1 MKRALIACFLI
12 ALVATAGFTG
22 GRQEAAVVGEPLQ
35 DISWSDF
42 DWPNELPSRPVRLD
56 DSVYD
61 FADLSEPMEFEMI
74 NIGFV
79 NTPLPDTYPIREYL
93 AERFN
98 TTIDL
103 QSYNR
108 ADHETTL
115 AARFAAGDGPDVAF
129 VHRTQRDLA
138 QRLYEAGQLLDASLL
153 IPYMPQFANYVTDTF
168 ARFVSFNEDEWVG
181 FPRYP
186 IFPNNWGMFIRQD
199 FLDNLGMDHPTN
211 LEELFEFAVA
221 ATFDDPNNSGQQDT
235 WFMGAARGGADLGM
249 LEEIRA
255 FIGHPGWNVVN
266 GRINHPMIDGTER
279 EYLEY
284 VFRLRE
290 AGTLAPDW
298 FTIGWEEFKAYSLAG
313 RIGMVRYPGYNIVQE
328 TYETNDNDPAML
340 DVWAPVDP
348 LAPTGLLAPPSG
360 PEGMFVFNANL
371 ANQPDRLRR
380 IARVIDGFAYPNPDY
395 QNLIQG
401 GGPAMWPD
409 DVRYEFF
416 PEDGTNIWFREPGTS
431 VPERYAAMGDYQRL
445 GITLIWEVFD
455 AEPGITGGQNNQAI
469 LAMPRHENF
478 ELLLS
483 LDPDTVADLR
493 EFQRRSEIAFVLGER
508 SFSEWDA
515 YVDEW
520 LSRGGR
526 RLLEQAA
533 EQLGVQMADI

>member
-12 ALVATAGFTG
+12 ALVATAGFAG
-22 GRQEAAVVGEPLQ
+22 GRQEAAATGEPLQ

-42 DWPNELPSRPVRLD
+42 DWPNELPARPVRLD

-108 ADHETTL
+108 SDHETTL
-115 AARFAAGDGPDVAF
+115 AARFAGGDGPDVAF

-153 IPYMPQFANYVTDTF
+153 IPYMPQFGNYVTETF

-211 LEELFEFAVA
+211 LEELFDFAVA

-313 RIGMVRYPGYNIVQE
+313 RIGMFRYPGYNIVQE

-340 DVWAPVDP
+340 DVWAPLDP